1 LLAFSRKQ
9 IVEPTRLDLNAVVA
23 DMQTML
29 GRLIGEDVKIV
40 LGVRPELARVKAD
53 RAQVEQIVVN
63 LAVNARD
70 AMRSGGR
77 LTIATRNADVNE
89 ATAAR
94 EVGLRPGAYAA
105 LSVTDTG
112 TGMSAETR
120 SHLFEPFF
128 TTKDPDKG
136 TGLGLSTVYG
146 IVEQSGGVITVDSE
160 PGRGTTFTIFLPPV
174 EEMLDV
180 AVPDEAQVS
189 RSTARTV
196 LLVDDEPEVRGLA
209 GEILRR
215 VGYTLLEAG
224 SGEEALT
231 VVDKHGSP
239 IHLLVTD
246 IMMPGMNG
254 RELAERM
261 RSLRPDLR
269 VLYISGYVRD
279 ADTRAA
285 LLGNQSAFLSKPFT
299 PETLTQKVREL
310 LAAAPH

>member
-1 LLAFSRKQ
+1 
-9 IVEPTRLDLNAVVA
+9 
-23 DMQTML
+23 M
-29 GRLIGEDVKIV
+29 
-40 LGVRPELARVKAD
+40 
-53 RAQVEQIVVN
+53 N

-70 AMRSGGR
+70 AMPSGGR
-77 LTIATRNADVNE
+77 LTIATRKADVDE

-105 LSVTDTG
+105 LSVIDTG

-120 SHLFEPFF
+120 LHLFEPFF
-128 TTKDPDKG
+128 TTKEPGKG

-160 PGRGTTFTIFLPPV
+160 LGRGTVFTIFLPRV
-174 EEMLDV
+174 EEMV
-180 AVPDEAQVS
+180 EAAAPAEAPRTS

-196 LLVDDEPEVRGLA
+196 LLVDDEPEVRALA

-231 VVDKHGSP
+231 VADKHGSP

-246 IMMPGMNG
+246 MMMPGMNG

-261 RSLRPDLR
+261 RSLGPGLP

-279 ADTRAA
+279 ADARAA
-285 LLGNQSAFLSKPFT
+285 LFGNQSTFVSKPFT
-299 PETLTQKVREL
+299 PETLTEKVREL
-310 LAAAPH
+310 LAAAPL